1 MEKEK
6 FNIGDKVLYRQSKYN
21 STMCTI
27 VSNERKERVVRMPDG
42 TTLNVVTDCVIE
54 LPNGKLIEQKSEE
67 FYKPNE
73 RTIELNGKS
82 KWEVKGVKQNNGYF
96 GSYSLIEYKGKKA
109 IVFCDDRDAI
119 VHVVTDW
126 YDDILYSNDWSGDY
140 RWNNDKPIVVYD
152 KEKGYA
158 LNAPHVNELI
168 TPYMEELSN
177 DWKHHKELKTYVV
190 VGVKGGKSVYVT
202 KMGNI
207 IDKAKVDGVDYERE
221 LNKVACMSI
230 EDIKRDWIEKGKP
243 CAHIRGLEFNGTKRT
258 HITSE
263 QAMKLIKTHTNFQ
276 SPFESV
282 EWVMNDGEVTLL
294 FRDYCDSDYD

>member
-6 FNIGDKVLYRQSKYN
+6 FNIGDKVLYRQFEYN
-21 STMCTI
+21 SAMCTI
-27 VSNERKERVVRMPDG
+27 VSNERKERVVRMFDG
-42 TTLNVVTDCVIE
+42 TTLNVVTDCIIE
-54 LPNGKLIEQKSEE
+54 LPNGKLIEQNSEE

-82 KWEVKGVKQNNGYF
+82 KWEVKGVKQDNGYF

-126 YDDILYSNDWSGDY
+126 YDDILYSNRWSGDR
-140 RWNNDKPIVVYD
+140 RWNNDKPIVVFD

-158 LNAPHVNELI
+158 LNAPHVNKLI

-177 DWKHHKELKTYVV
+177 DWKHHKELETYVV
-190 VGVKGGKSVYVT
+190 AGIKDGRSVYVT

-207 IDKAKVDGVDYERE
+207 IDKAKVDGIDYERE

-230 EDIKRDWIEKGKP
+230 EDIKHDWIEKGKA
-243 CAHIRGLEFNGTKRT
+243 CAHVRGLEFKGAKRGR
-258 HITSE
+258 ITSK
-263 QAMKLIKTHTNFQ
+263 QAMELIKTHTNFKA
-276 SPFESV
+276 PFESV